1 MNNQLFTKENL
12 SNLNSKYLA
21 IWSVIVSTLILIGA
35 IVLVLSDNVDAESK
49 APTKEEIITNL
60 NLEINQLDLDVINKT
75 TIYNKADED
84 FKTASKNL
92 DDAKDKRAIKLK
104 EKAGIMEGKAPQ
116 TETFTQPK

>member
-1 MNNQLFTKENL
+1 M
-12 SNLNSKYLA
+12 
-21 IWSVIVSTLILIGA
+21 IIGA
-35 IVLVLSDNVDAESK
+35 IVLVSYDKVDAQNT

-60 NLEINQLDLDVINKT
+60 NLEINKLDLDVIDKT

-92 DDAKDKRAIKLK
+92 DISKDNRAKKLK
-104 EKAGIMEGKAPQ
+104 EKADIMEGKAPQ

>member
-1 MNNQLFTKENL
+1 
-12 SNLNSKYLA
+12 
-21 IWSVIVSTLILIGA
+21 
-35 IVLVLSDNVDAESK
+35 VLSDNVDAESK